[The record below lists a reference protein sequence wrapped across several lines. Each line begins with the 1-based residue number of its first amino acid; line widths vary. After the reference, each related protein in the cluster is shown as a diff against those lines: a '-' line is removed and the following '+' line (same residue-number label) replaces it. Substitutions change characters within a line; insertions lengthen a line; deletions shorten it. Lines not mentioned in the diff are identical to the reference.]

1 MAGGQSTQTF
11 KPQTRVI
18 HAYSSVAS
26 IADFYLLQ
34 SSSLCPHLPSFSPS
48 PHLRAM
54 VNHRPEWF
62 ASSFW
67 PQDGSYHLHILA
79 WISLGKHFHWVSPV
93 DMRGVPNFGHSHCT
107 SMIYSKSVHLSYNLL
122 AFFFLQLD
130 LFNMNKFILKGIVIS
145 CLYWYTNFILY
156 CIIHIKICNSLTICL
171 SVYHKRCCVASVVM
185 GQLDQEYTQSK

>member
-1 MAGGQSTQTF
+1 MKTYTVWQMSGASGSGWWPKHSDLQ
-11 KPQTRVI
+11 PQTRVI
-18 HAYSSVAS
+18 HAPSSVAS

-79 WISLGKHFHWVSPV
+79 WISLGKRFHWVSPV

-122 AFFFLQLD
+122 AFFFFFNLTYLTWIS
-130 LFNMNKFILKGIVIS
+130 LFWKELSYHVYTDIRIL
-145 CLYWYTNFILY
+145 CYT
-156 CIIHIKICNSLTICL
+156 
-171 SVYHKRCCVASVVM
+171 A
-185 GQLDQEYTQSK
+185 